1 MGRDGREIVT
11 RVDRSGRTCT
21 SLEVA
26 EFPHITSNGSLLLRR
41 AELDSDA
48 RGMSGQARA
57 LVHGDSGAQSLQRN
71 AGFRLFSPSPGTLNQ
86 GSISFQRVYRMNNPF
101 TIGQLAAQADV
112 PTSTVRYYERRGL
125 VRCEGRTRSNY
136 RQYGEATL
144 ERLRFIRSAQAA
156 AVHARRYPVA
166 PAVPR
171 WRCRP
176 LPAGAGT
183 HRRTPRSRPAR
194 AGASARSRATA
205 PAVEPRLP
213 ERRAHRSVRRDGPP
227 WRGRGKRIC
236 KKQQSL
242 LTLNHGSRCIMKEE
256 STGGV

>member
-1 MGRDGREIVT
+1 MGRGACEIVT

-48 RGMSGQARA
+48 RGMSGLARA

-86 GSISFQRVYRMNNPF
+86 GSISFQRVYRMNKPF
-101 TIGQLAAQADV
+101 TIGQLASQADV

-125 VRCEGRTRSNY
+125 LRCEGRTRSNY

-156 AVHARRYPVA
+156 GFTLVDIRSLLRFRDGDAAPCRQVQELIAARLDR
-166 PAVPR
+166 
-171 WRCRP
+171 
-176 LPAGAGT
+176 
-183 HRRTPRSRPAR
+183 
-194 AGASARSRATA
+194 
-205 PAVEPRLP
+205 
-213 ERRAHRSVRRDGPP
+213 VRRELAHLREVEQLLQQ
-227 WRGRGKRIC
+227 WSRVCRNAERTGRCGVMDR
-236 KKQQSL
+236 L
-242 LTLNHGSRCIMKEE
+242 GGAEEKE
-256 STGGV
+256 SAKSNNRS